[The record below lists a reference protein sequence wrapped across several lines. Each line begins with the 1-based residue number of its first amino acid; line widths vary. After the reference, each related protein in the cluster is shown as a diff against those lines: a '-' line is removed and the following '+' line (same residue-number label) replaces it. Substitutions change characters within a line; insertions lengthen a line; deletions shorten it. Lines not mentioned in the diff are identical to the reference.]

1 MNKNEL
7 IASVARSAGL
17 SKADACKV
25 IDGVFDSIGSTLAG
39 GGEVRLIGFG
49 TFGVM
54 HRAASM
60 GRHPRTGERISI
72 AASKRP
78 RFRAGKALKNAVRG
92 GEDRADPAA
101 APPWREW
108 DQPISDTG

>member
-7 IASVARSAGL
+7 VASVARSAGL
-17 SKADACKV
+17 SKADARKA
-25 IDGVFDSIGSTLAG
+25 IDSVLDSIGSTLAG

-49 TFGVM
+49 SFGVTN
-54 HRAASM
+54 RAASM
-60 GRHPRTGERISI
+60 GRHPRTGERIYI

-78 RFRAGKALKNAVRG
+78 RFKAGKALKRAVRG

-101 APPWREW
+101 ARPWRKW
-108 DQPISDTG
+108 DQPVLDTG

>member
-17 SKADACKV
+17 SKADARKV
-25 IDGVFDSIGSTLAG
+25 IDSVLDSIGSTLAG

-49 TFGVM
+49 TFGVT
-54 HRAASM
+54 HRAARM
-60 GRHPRTGERISI
+60 GRHPRNGERIYI

-78 RFRAGKALKNAVRG
+78 RFKAGKALKSAVSG
-92 GEDRADPAA
+92 GEDRADPVAA
-101 APPWREW
+101 RPWQKW
-108 DQPISDTG
+108 DQPILNTG

>member
-17 SKADACKV
+17 SKTDACKV
-25 IDGVFDSIGSTLAG
+25 IDGVFDSIGNTLAG

-49 TFGVM
+49 TFGVT

-60 GRHPRTGERISI
+60 GRHPRTGERIYI

-78 RFRAGKALKNAVRG
+78 RFKAGKALKNAVRG

-101 APPWREW
+101 TLPWRRW

>member
-17 SKADACKV
+17 SKADATKAV
-25 IDGVFDSIGSTLAG
+25 VSVLDSIASALAG
-39 GGEVRLIGFG
+39 GGEVRLFGFG
-49 TFGVM
+49 TFSVL

-60 GRHPRTGERISI
+60 GRNPRTGERIYI

-78 RFRAGKALKNAVRG
+78 KFKAGKALKSAVRG
-92 GEDRADPAA
+92 GEDSADPAVV
-101 APPWREW
+101 
-108 DQPISDTG
+108 QP

>member
-17 SKADACKV
+17 SKADARKV
-25 IDGVFDSIGSTLAG
+25 IDSVLDSIGSTLAG
-39 GGEVRLIGFG
+39 GGEVRLFGFG
-49 TFGVM
+49 SFGVT

-60 GRHPRTGERISI
+60 GRHPQTGERIYI

-78 RFRAGKALKNAVRG
+78 RFKASKALKSAVRD
-92 GEDRADPAA
+92 GEDRADPATA
-101 APPWREW
+101 LPWRK
-108 DQPISDTG
+108 

>member
-1 MNKNEL
+1 MNKSDL

-17 SKADACKV
+17 SKADARKV
-25 IDGVFDSIGSTLAG
+25 IDSVLASIGSTLAG

-49 TFGVM
+49 TFSVAN
-54 HRAASM
+54 RAASM
-60 GRHPRTGERISI
+60 GRNPRTGERIYI

-78 RFRAGKALKNAVRG
+78 RFKAGKALKSAVRG
-92 GEDRADPAA
+92 GEDGADPAA
-101 APPWREW
+101 ALPWRRW

>member
-7 IASVARSAGL
+7 IASVAHSAGL
-17 SKADACKV
+17 SKSDARKV
-25 IDGVFDSIGSTLAG
+25 IDSVFDSIGSALAS

-49 TFGVM
+49 TFGVT
-54 HRAASM
+54 HRAATM
-60 GRHPRTGERISI
+60 GRHPRTGERIYI

-101 APPWREW
+101 APPWRRW
-108 DQPISDTG
+108 DQPILNTG

>member
-1 MNKNEL
+1 MNKNDL

-17 SKADACKV
+17 SKADARKV
-25 IDGVFDSIGSTLAG
+25 IDCVFDSIGSTLAG

-49 TFGVM
+49 TFGVT
-54 HRAASM
+54 HRAATM
-60 GRHPRTGERISI
+60 GRHPRTGERIYI

-78 RFRAGKALKNAVRG
+78 RFKAGKALKNAVRG

-101 APPWREW
+101 ALPLRRW
-108 DQPISDTG
+108 DQPILDTG

>member
-17 SKADACKV
+17 SKADARKV
-25 IDGVFDSIGSTLAG
+25 IDCVFDSIGSTLAG

-49 TFGVM
+49 TFSVAN
-54 HRAASM
+54 RAARM
-60 GRHPRTGERISI
+60 GRHPRTGERIYI

-78 RFRAGKALKNAVRG
+78 RFRAGKDLKSAVRG
-92 GEDRADPAA
+92 GEDRADPVAA
-101 APPWREW
+101 RPWPKW
-108 DQPISDTG
+108 DQPILNTG